1 MNKYQNI
8 LDELI
13 EQYKTLR
20 LEYLKINRQRLR
32 YINQLKNN
40 KRKIAYYKN
49 QHYRIYKNKFK
60 NVMENE
66 NVELIT
72 IINNIISR
80 MKQID
85 IEINNIHEDIHIYKK
100 LSNSIT

>member
-40 KRKIAYYKN
+40 KRKISYCKK
-49 QHYRIYKNKFK
+49 QHYRIYRTKLKE
-60 NVMENE
+60 VMENE
-66 NVELIT
+66 NMELIT
-72 IINNIISR
+72 IINRIISR